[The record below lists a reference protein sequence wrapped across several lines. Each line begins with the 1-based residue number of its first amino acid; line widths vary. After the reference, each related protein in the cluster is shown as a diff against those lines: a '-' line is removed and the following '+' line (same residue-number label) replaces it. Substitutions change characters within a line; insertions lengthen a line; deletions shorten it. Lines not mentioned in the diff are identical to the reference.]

1 MGAEPQTVPDQ
12 EAARRHHDPAA
23 TRDPALAAQR
33 ESARKQAHAATNHRG
48 PVPPLAH
55 PALTHPANAVLRA
68 EAARRVQQQAGN
80 RAAQHAEA
88 PESAESLP
96 AGSAAQ
102 MTDGQAQAA
111 LLGEWLTDAN
121 AGFVTEP
128 VHALFDPPRAL
139 DLRIPVQP
147 ASPKRPPA
155 GGDPKVAIGE
165 VQAGYGRFLSATG
178 RQHDDVAEEANR
190 ILRALD
196 AAAEESLRQTG
207 ACLMGPL
214 ATEMA
219 ALAANRRQLEES
231 LAKAQMALHAQAA
244 AARRQIS

>member
-80 RAAQHAEA
+80 RAAQHALAPPAAHPSAGAPQLAPPAAAHATPHRAEA

-139 DLRIPVQP
+139 
-147 ASPKRPPA
+147 
-155 GGDPKVAIGE
+155 
-165 VQAGYGRFLSATG
+165 
-178 RQHDDVAEEANR
+178 
-190 ILRALD
+190 
-196 AAAEESLRQTG
+196 
-207 ACLMGPL
+207 
-214 ATEMA
+214 
-219 ALAANRRQLEES
+219 
-231 LAKAQMALHAQAA
+231 
-244 AARRQIS
+244 